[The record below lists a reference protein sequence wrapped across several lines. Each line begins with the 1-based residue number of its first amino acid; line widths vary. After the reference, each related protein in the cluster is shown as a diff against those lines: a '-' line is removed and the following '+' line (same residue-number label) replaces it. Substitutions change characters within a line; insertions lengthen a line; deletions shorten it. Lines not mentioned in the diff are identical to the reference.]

1 MNTFEF
7 ADVIDKVIEVQ
18 RYPNQKGRWTA
29 QFLACEISVDG
40 RFLFSAYGEGTTPQE
55 AIMSY
60 VRAIRGNR
68 LIFNATSKLMRQEF
82 TAPEV
87 FA

>member
-1 MNTFEF
+1 MNIFEF
-7 ADVIDKVIEVQ
+7 ADVIDKIIEVQ

-29 QFLACEISVDG
+29 QFEGCEISDG
-40 RFLFSAYGEGTTPQE
+40 RFLSSTYGEGWTPQE
-55 AIMSY
+55 AIMAY
-60 VRAIRGNR
+60 VRAIRGKR
-68 LIFNATSKLMRQEF
+68 LVFNATSKLMRQEF